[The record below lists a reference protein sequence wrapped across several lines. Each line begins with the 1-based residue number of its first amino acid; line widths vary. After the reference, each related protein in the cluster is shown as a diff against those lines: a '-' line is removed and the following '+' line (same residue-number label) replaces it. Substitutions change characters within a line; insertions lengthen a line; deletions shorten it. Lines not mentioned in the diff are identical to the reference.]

1 MKRLVYIAMVIV
13 LFLAGCVSATEQP
26 ETANTITDTVIPPPT
41 STSTPLPTAT
51 KRPSAT
57 PAIPTVTITPMSV
70 VPTSVSP
77 LALNEF
83 NAATEMKRLNVI
95 GTGTAQDI
103 KFSPDGNLL
112 AIATGRG
119 VYFYDGKTFEQNN
132 FIDVN
137 ASVSAIAFSPDGNTL
152 AMAVD
157 GKASLW
163 NILSGQKM
171 ISFDGGMVGIS
182 KLAYGMSGYIAA
194 TGRDCSGCGSQ
205 QLAMILWDVK
215 TGRQIFSEHEIGY
228 STDALAFTS
237 DGKQLIFGGQGG
249 VEVVETE
256 SGKQTATYQTGDS
269 FVSAAIDAP
278 YDFIFNHDGTQLFV
292 TSFEESNEV
301 FDITTQTR
309 SPFMLCDTY
318 LTSNN
323 LNGACSKDQ
332 KIVIFDLMSVK
343 ELQSIDIDVNA
354 SDLGDMF
361 VLSPNSKF
369 LVYYGKTGVNII
381 DVKTGTK
388 ITAIQM
394 TDFGVAQAGI
404 IEVDGVEKYALA
416 TLAYSGQVDIFD
428 IQTGK
433 LIRTLKLE
441 CCEIKGFNFAPDHK
455 TFATVDTS
463 NLRLWDLQKGE
474 VIFEVNLKENFSGPI
489 AFSPNGLSVFLTHI
503 AEDNI
508 LELDLQTR
516 KTINHGDNSYA
527 YDFADPFA
535 VENYHFNDSGNLI
548 IFGYEK
554 NNERNQPAFQ
564 DVKTKDKII
573 LPVDLKIDPD
583 FIEAYSLS
591 PDGQYLAYGTPTD
604 IFVWNTKT
612 LKLQSK
618 LTGHTVQ
625 GADGWYGKIQALTF
639 NPQSNLLVSIGWDG
653 TIRLWNAR
661 FGTEL
666 RRLSV
671 CCSADFT
678 PDGRYLIT
686 YGNGVALVWGIP

>member
-1 MKRLVYIAMVIV
+1 M
-13 LFLAGCVSATEQP
+13 
-26 ETANTITDTVIPPPT
+26 
-41 STSTPLPTAT
+41 
-51 KRPSAT
+51 
-57 PAIPTVTITPMSV
+57 
-70 VPTSVSP
+70 
-77 LALNEF
+77 
-83 NAATEMKRLNVI
+83 
-95 GTGTAQDI
+95 
-103 KFSPDGNLL
+103 
-112 AIATGRG
+112 
-119 VYFYDGKTFEQNN
+119 
-132 FIDVN
+132 
-137 ASVSAIAFSPDGNTL
+137 
-152 AMAVD
+152 
-157 GKASLW
+157 
-163 NILSGQKM
+163 
-171 ISFDGGMVGIS
+171 
-182 KLAYGMSGYIAA
+182 
-194 TGRDCSGCGSQ
+194 
-205 QLAMILWDVK
+205 
-215 TGRQIFSEHEIGY
+215 
-228 STDALAFTS
+228 
-237 DGKQLIFGGQGG
+237 
-249 VEVVETE
+249 
-256 SGKQTATYQTGDS
+256 
-269 FVSAAIDAP
+269 
-278 YDFIFNHDGTQLFV
+278 
-292 TSFEESNEV
+292 
-301 FDITTQTR
+301 
-309 SPFMLCDTY
+309 
-318 LTSNN
+318 
-323 LNGACSKDQ
+323 
-332 KIVIFDLMSVK
+332 IFDLMSVK

-381 DVKTGTK
+381 DVKTGMQ
-388 ITAIQM
+388 ITTIQM
-394 TDFGVAQAGI
+394 TDFGIAQAGI
-404 IEVDGVEKYALA
+404 IEVDGVEKYAVA
-416 TLAYSGQVDIFD
+416 ALAYSGQVNIFD
-428 IQTGK
+428 IQTGE
-433 LIRTLKLE
+433 LIRTLKLD

-474 VIFEVNLKENFSGPI
+474 VVFEVNLKENFSGPI

-503 AEDNI
+503 AEDYI
-508 LELDLQTR
+508 LELDLQSR

-535 VENYHFNDSGNLI
+535 VENYHFNDAGNLI

-591 PDGQYLAYGTPTD
+591 PDGQYLVYGNPTD

-666 RRLSV
+666 RRLNV